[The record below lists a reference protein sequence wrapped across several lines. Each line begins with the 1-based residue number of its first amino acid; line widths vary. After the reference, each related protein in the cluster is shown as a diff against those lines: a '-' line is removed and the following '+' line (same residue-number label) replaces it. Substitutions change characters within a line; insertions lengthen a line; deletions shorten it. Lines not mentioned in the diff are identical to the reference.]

1 MGTTAPNEAPALY
14 SASRD
19 VIVKAFT
26 LWIEDAREGRTEW
39 VGHSDTD
46 AAAGK
51 AADHFIELVSG
62 LQSVSANVTADQ
74 CRAMD
79 DTGSIATSLNEVAA

>member
-26 LWIEDAREGRTEW
+26 LWIEDAREGRTPW
-39 VGHSDTD
+39 VGHSDTSE
-46 AAAGK
+46 AAQRS
-51 AADHFIELVSG
+51 ADHFINLVSG
-62 LQSVSANVTADQ
+62 LQSIGANVTAAQ
-74 CRAMD
+74 IAAMD
-79 DTGSIATSLNEVAA
+79 DTAGIVTSCGVTA